1 MWFGLWHTL
10 RFGDGRFPFAGGA
23 AAPSTAGFNRNPT
36 TNTIMSLTKALK
48 LSGLIAGVAAGALLP
63 STAQAAGENV
73 SGSLSLDFNSHFM
86 SYGFNVW
93 GANTEDI
100 GDEILFQPSAG
111 LSFALNEGSAIYT
124 GVWADVNDL
133 ATSSIADSVQE
144 IDVWVGYYFTV
155 GKFKIDF
162 TLQSWMYAS
171 ETEGIFDVTVSY
183 DTMFSPYV
191 KFHNRFE
198 TVTAAQ
204 NKGTII
210 EIGGTAYST
219 TVGPVSLSVPVAAA
233 FAPQEYHVAGEEG
246 YVYSYT
252 GVKFT
257 LPLGIPESYGV
268 WDIHG
273 SVLYYDT
280 EYSTTGNAE
289 TGYLT
294 AGVGIGL
301 AF

>member
-1 MWFGLWHTL
+1 
-10 RFGDGRFPFAGGA
+10 
-23 AAPSTAGFNRNPT
+23 
-36 TNTIMSLTKALK
+36 MSLTKALK
-48 LSGLIAGVAAGALLP
+48 LSGLIAGAAGLFF
-63 STAQAAGENV
+63 SSQAQAANENV

-86 SYGFNVW
+86 SYGANVW

-100 GDEILFQPSAG
+100 GDEFLFQPSAG
-111 LSFALNEGSAIYT
+111 ISFALSEGSAIYS
-124 GVWADVNDL
+124 GIWADVNDL

-144 IDVWVGYYFTV
+144 IDVWIGYYFTV
-155 GKFKIDF
+155 GDFKIDF

-198 TVTAAQ
+198 AVGGQ
-204 NKGTII
+204 QKSTII
-210 EIGGTAYST
+210 EVGGTAYST
-219 TVGPVSLSVPVAAA
+219 TVGTFSISVPVAIA

-246 YVYSYT
+246 YVYALT
-252 GVKFT
+252 GVKFST
-257 LPLGIPESYGV
+257 PLGIPDSYGS
-268 WDIHG
+268 WDLHG
-273 SVLYYDT
+273 GVVYYDT
-280 EYSTTGNAE
+280 EYRTTGNAE

-294 AGVGIGL
+294 ASLGVGV